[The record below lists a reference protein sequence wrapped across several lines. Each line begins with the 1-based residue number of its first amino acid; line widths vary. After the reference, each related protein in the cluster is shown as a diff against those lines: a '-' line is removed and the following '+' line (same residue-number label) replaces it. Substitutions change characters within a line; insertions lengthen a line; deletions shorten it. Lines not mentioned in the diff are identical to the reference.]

1 MILSV
6 ITATVFGAIGL
17 YMVMSGRYAVT
28 RRLSWI
34 PFTVAAMELA
44 LCGALNIAA
53 YPILSVILFACRIT
67 ILVCCHRIVKRDAA
81 MARNHQRRRAV
92 WKHVAATAPEA
103 LVVLASPAQK
113 RNCA

>member
-34 PFTVAAMELA
+34 PFSVAAMELA
-44 LCGALNIAA
+44 LCGALDILAH
-53 YPILSVILFACRIT
+53 PILSVILFACRIT

-81 MARNHQRRRAV
+81 MVRNHQRRRAV
-92 WKHVAATAPEA
+92 WRHIAATAPEA
-103 LVVLASPAQK
+103 LMVLPSPAQK
-113 RNCA
+113 RRCA